1 MQAELSITSE
11 INPFLN
17 NFHDADKME
26 G

>member
-11 INPFLN
+11 INPVLN